1 MHTLAAVV
9 ENLIR
14 GEAFSNLAG
23 DEHYYFNYM
32 ADAGSL
38 SIVYIPEPTT
48 ATLSLLALTGLADRQ
63 RRK

>member
-38 SIVYIPEPTT
+38 FSMHFPEPTT
-48 ATLSLLALTGLADRQ
+48 ATLNLLALTGPADRQ